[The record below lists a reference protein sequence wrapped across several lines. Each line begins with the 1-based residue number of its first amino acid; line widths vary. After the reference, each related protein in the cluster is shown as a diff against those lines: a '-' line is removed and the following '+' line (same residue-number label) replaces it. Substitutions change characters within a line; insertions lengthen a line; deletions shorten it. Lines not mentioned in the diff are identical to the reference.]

1 MRIVDLMML
10 VRADVQLRIE
20 RTAGMKFYS
29 NGDDVTDAIKC
40 MDLVSTSSRAAAW
53 PSWWRDGSDPTTC
66 SSV

>member
-1 MRIVDLMML
+1 MRIIDLMML

-40 MDLVSTSSRAAAW
+40 MDVAYIAELDRLIAE
-53 PSWWRDGSDPTTC
+53 RC
-66 SSV
+66 